1 MTDQCLALPQCPG
14 NSLVQSGICSVC
26 STTMADASNSRGVCR
41 HSSFW
46 WQWSS
51 DVYGQATLSST
62 PYMTNPHTVW
72 SQSGEGLVDTSSI
85 LSQRQ
90 VIEAP
95 PPLTADSFDRS
106 SGESEAIPGNQRS
119 GYNQITLTRCPPE
132 WGVDSWGGN
141 VQLCHSRVIDPFS
154 SKMHS
159 NQIPRQQWEAPKA
172 AHQDPELGGAR
183 ISDNRGKARVYY
195 CTSCSKVYSR
205 LQELKRHVRD
215 RHEERR
221 KCPFCRT
228 RWTRPERVRNHVLR
242 NHGRL
247 LSENEQREIYRL
259 RGLDDTVYF
268 LAKYGN
274 MPSKN
279 HTIDAQAPGLP
290 QPF

>member
-1 MTDQCLALPQCPG
+1 
-14 NSLVQSGICSVC
+14 
-26 STTMADASNSRGVCR
+26 MADASNSRGVCR
-41 HSSFW
+41 HSEASW
-46 WQWSS
+46 YKRMSNYPS
-51 DVYGQATLSST
+51 MDSELAQATLSST
-62 PYMTNPHTVW
+62 PYMTNRHTVW
-72 SQSGEGLVDTSSI
+72 SQSGEGLDTSSI

-119 GYNQITLTRCPPE
+119 GYNQRVVTHDEQITLTRCPPE

-159 NQIPRQQWEAPKA
+159 NQIQRQQWEAPKA

>member
-1 MTDQCLALPQCPG
+1 MDSELAQA
-14 NSLVQSGICSVC
+14 SL
-26 STTMADASNSRGVCR
+26 SR
-41 HSSFW
+41 
-46 WQWSS
+46 
-51 DVYGQATLSST
+51 T

-72 SQSGEGLVDTSSI
+72 SQSGEGLVVTSSI

-95 PPLTADSFDRS
+95 PPLSADSFDRS
-106 SGESEAIPGNQRS
+106 SGKSEAIPGNQRS
-119 GYNQITLTRCPPE
+119 GYNQITLTRCRPPE

-154 SKMHS
+154 SNMHS

-172 AHQDPELGGAR
+172 AQQDPDLGSAR
-183 ISDNRGKARVYY
+183 ISDNRGKPPRVYC
-195 CTSCSKVYSR
+195 CTSCSTVYSR

-221 KCPFCRT
+221 KCPFCCT
-228 RWTRPERVRNHVLR
+228 RWTRPERIRNHVLK

-247 LSENEQREIYRL
+247 LSENERREIYRL
-259 RGLDDTVYF
+259 RGLDDTVCF

-274 MPSKN
+274 IPSKN